1 MFLKKCI
8 YIYVY
13 NAKIKDVEYK
23 ISDFTN
29 LATNTKFNAKVN
41 EIKNEIPSIANL
53 ATTTFRIV
61 FENKTPDH
69 SKYITTLKFNKLT
82 AESFTARLK
91 QTNLATEGDIADF
104 IKKDRFQ

>member
-29 LATNTKFNAKVN
+29 LATNTKLNAKVN

-69 SKYITTLKFNKLT
+69 SKYITTLKF
-82 AESFTARLK
+82 TARLK